1 MPKGPAGGPRPFAEN
16 DEPDYSILADFEGE
30 EWMVEY
36 DERDMYSFKIE
47 EKLRGPRGAVQQVAI
62 RIKEQEWDG
71 QELVK
76 EYDDP
81 YPVTMVQTDIST
93 LGREPETGEVKI
105 LISLIQEYFNEID
118 VEPTEIRMVK

>member
-16 DEPDYSILADFEGE
+16 DEPDYSILADFEAE

-36 DERDMYSFKIE
+36 DERDMHSFKIG

-62 RIKEQEWDG
+62 RIKEKEWKE
-71 QELVK
+71 QELVR

-81 YPVTMVQTDIST
+81 YPVTAAQVDIQTF
-93 LGREPETGEVKI
+93 GREPETGEVKI